1 MKKILKDW
9 YSTKSIV
16 SRLRWATSAIGVII
30 PINALTE
37 KQLRNC

>member
-16 SRLRWATSAIGVII
+16 SRLRWAAASIGVIV